1 MKTSLVLT
9 MCLTVALA
17 AGAANGKAVDRGN
30 RSIQEVV
37 AHLSPGEF
45 VWAPELSAQGPVL
58 LVVNVSTQRAVLFRN
73 GTPIAA
79 STVSTGRPGHETPF
93 GVFTILQ
100 KRKEHYSNRYNN
112 APMPN
117 MQRLTWD
124 GIALHAGKLPGY
136 PDSHGCIRLPKEFS
150 ALLFATTTLGMTVII
165 TSIPAV
171 PESSDEPDMVLTN
184 NLTDQRP
191 LADTKFEWHPKRAA
205 EGMVSVVVSLAD
217 QRAIV
222 LRDGVEI
229 GSAAVRVER
238 PDNGAMAYVLRAS
251 DETGRHW
258 LKLRFSG
265 EGGSMEVA
273 PNEGAKF
280 DTSSGFRRAL
290 ATVLSPGS
298 VILVT
303 PESLTVGSP
312 GSRLTVIE
320 NDVN

>member
-1 MKTSLVLT
+1 
-9 MCLTVALA
+9 MCLAVAVT
-17 AGAANGKAVDRGN
+17 AGPANGKAVDLGN
-30 RSIQEVV
+30 RSIQEL
-37 AHLSPGEF
+37 AAELNPGEF
-45 VWAPELSAQGPVL
+45 VWAPELSAQGSVL

-79 STVSTGRPGHETPF
+79 STVSTGRRGHETPF

-171 PESSDEPDMVLTN
+171 PQSSEEPDVVGTKSLAE
-184 NLTDQRP
+184 LRP
-191 LADTKFEWHPKRAA
+191 LADAPFEWHPKPAA
-205 EGMVSVVVSLAD
+205 EAIVSVVVSVAD

-222 LRDGVEI
+222 LQDGVEI
-229 GSAAVRVER
+229 GSAPARVER
-238 PDNGAMAYVLRAS
+238 PQNSAIAYVLRAS
-251 DETGRHW
+251 DATGRHW

-265 EGGSMEVA
+265 EGDGMEVG

-280 DTSSGFRRAL
+280 DTPSGFRRAL
-290 ATVLSPGS
+290 APLLRPGS
-298 VILVT
+298 VIIVT
-303 PESLTVGSP
+303 PESLTAGSA
-312 GSRLTVIE
+312 GSQLTVIE
-320 NDVN
+320 NDAN

>member
-1 MKTSLVLT
+1 VG
-9 MCLTVALA
+9 
-17 AGAANGKAVDRGN
+17 GAANGKPVERGT

-37 AHLSPGEF
+37 AQLHAGDY
-45 VWAPELSAQGPVL
+45 VWAPELSAQGTAL
-58 LVVNVSTQRAVLFRN
+58 LVVNLRTQRAVLFRN
-73 GTPIAA
+73 GTPIGA
-79 STVSTGRPGHETPF
+79 STVSTGRPGYDTPV

-150 ALLFATTTLGMTVII
+150 ALLFATTTLGMTVVI
-165 TSIPAV
+165 TDMPSV
-171 PESSDEPDMVLTN
+171 PESSEEPDLARHSS
-184 NLTDQRP
+184 LSDRA
-191 LADTKFEWHPKRAA
+191 LADVPFDWHPMRST

-222 LRDGVEI
+222 LRNGIEI
-229 GSAAVRVER
+229 GSAPARFAGPV
-238 PDNGAMAYVLRAS
+238 NGAMAYVLRAS
-251 DETGRHW
+251 DAAGRHW

-265 EGGSMEVA
+265 EGDGMEVA
-273 PNEGAKF
+273 PNEGEKF
-280 DTSSGFRRAL
+280 DTPPSFRRAI
-290 ATVLSPGS
+290 ATVLGPGS
-298 VILVT
+298 VIIVT
-303 PESLTVGSP
+303 PEPLMAGSP

-320 NDVN
+320 NDEN